1 MTMLN
6 VDDVSISY
14 GKTNAVS
21 NVSMAIE
28 EGEIVGIIGPNGA
41 GKTTLFNAVT
51 GVDAP
56 DSGSVRLHGEE
67 LVGARPNT
75 VCRAGLARTF
85 QSVRTFDESTVREN
99 VFAGARF
106 GGGHDEDAAARATTA
121 ALELVDLAGDADRH
135 ASDLPIAARK
145 RVELA
150 RALATD
156 PDVLLLDEIG
166 SGLTPV
172 EIDALTETIV
182 RIRDDRGVAVVW
194 IEHVT
199 DALFDGAD
207 RVLVLDDGA
216 LIAEGTPAEIRADD
230 RVAEAYLGGGPE
242 RSADPT
248 ATTESTARTEPAA
261 EPAAEPTGE
270 PTAEPTG
277 EPTAEPADSQSVAP
291 SQPSTATPRGS
302 AAATGRRGAAS
313 AATDGG
319 EGDTGTATEPSQ

>member
-1 MTMLN
+1 MLEVDGITRTYGGLTA
-6 VDDVSISY
+6 VDDVEF
-14 GKTNAVS
+14 TVEA
-21 NVSMAIE
+21 
-28 EGEIVGIIGPNGA
+28 GEIVGVIGPNGA

-51 GVDAP
+51 GVETP

-67 LVGARPNT
+67 LVGARPN
-75 VCRAGLARTF
+75 VSCRAGVARTF

-99 VFAGARF
+99 VHAGALF
-106 GGGHDEDAAARATTA
+106 GGDRVGPAAECATDEALESVGLTEDAT
-121 ALELVDLAGDADRH
+121 RH

-182 RIRDDRGVAVVW
+182 RIRDEHDVAVVW

-199 DALFDGAD
+199 EALFQGAD

-216 LIAEGTPAEIRADD
+216 LIAEGSPDEIRAND
-230 RVAEAYLGGGPE
+230 RVAEAYLGGGPQE
-242 RSADPT
+242 AAAPGSPPATTADVEASPT
-248 ATTESTARTEPAA
+248 A
-261 EPAAEPTGE
+261 
-270 PTAEPTG
+270 
-277 EPTAEPADSQSVAP
+277 
-291 SQPSTATPRGS
+291 
-302 AAATGRRGAAS
+302 

-319 EGDTGTATEPSQ
+319 DATEAGNSR